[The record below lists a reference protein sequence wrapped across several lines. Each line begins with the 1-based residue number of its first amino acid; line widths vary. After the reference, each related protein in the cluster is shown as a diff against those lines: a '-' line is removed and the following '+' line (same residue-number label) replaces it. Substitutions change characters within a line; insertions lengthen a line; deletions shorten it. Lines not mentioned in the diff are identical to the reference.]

1 MEDIL
6 EKDEA
11 KDIKPEEYVTK
22 YNIYVLDYASSGAIA
37 FSVLVPNSVEDIDRF
52 VQEKLRKLGYNLNST
67 SYMIVDDE
75 YDTNDFNFSQ
85 NPTPLEVDKFRSI
98 KCLFNMHRYEVYRVL
113 NKYNA
118 KREIVGNVIVSR
130 CKHCGKIKVINIKII
145 CDMSEDII
153 FRLTQK
159 LSLKK
164 YYIIAFDSKNSLDKI
179 LITIKIKVDQNQDED
194 TLIETIKELK
204 DVQEV
209 FII

>member
-11 KDIKPEEYVTK
+11 KDIKPEEYTNK
-22 YNIYVLDYASSGAIA
+22 YNIYVLDYASSEAIA
-37 FSVLVPNSVEDIDRF
+37 FSVIVPNSVEDIDRF
-52 VQEKLRKLGYNLNST
+52 VQEKLRKLGYNLSST

-130 CKHCGKIKVINIKII
+130 CKHCGKIKVINI
-145 CDMSEDII
+145 
-153 FRLTQK
+153 
-159 LSLKK
+159 
-164 YYIIAFDSKNSLDKI
+164 
-179 LITIKIKVDQNQDED
+179 
-194 TLIETIKELK
+194 EL
-204 DVQEV
+204 
-209 FII
+209 